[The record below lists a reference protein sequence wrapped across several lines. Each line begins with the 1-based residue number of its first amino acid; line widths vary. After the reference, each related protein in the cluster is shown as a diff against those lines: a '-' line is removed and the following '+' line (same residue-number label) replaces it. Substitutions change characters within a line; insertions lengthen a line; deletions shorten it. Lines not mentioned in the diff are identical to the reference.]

1 MNKAFVL
8 NIFDFIDREPSDI
21 VIVDVGG
28 KSLRNGNYHNDL
40 AKGIEG
46 KSEKHLKQI
55 GETNKRVV
63 GFCNTQ
69 LISGCSV
76 ADKNDKEEVAG
87 DIPKHIVEI
96 CSVGVKQL
104 LYY

>member
-46 KSEKHLKQI
+46 KSEKHLK
-55 GETNKRVV
+55 
-63 GFCNTQ
+63 
-69 LISGCSV
+69 
-76 ADKNDKEEVAG
+76 
-87 DIPKHIVEI
+87 
-96 CSVGVKQL
+96 
-104 LYY
+104 